1 MAPNH
6 PDYTAAHGCSVT
18 RPSRSATHVYFRPV
32 QHPGKPNE
40 SSKGVAMQSTRFIR
54 AWVIGLTLVALAITA
69 RAAADGNGPNMFGF
83 ANPTGIVRTYNVKGA
98 IDFGNPFFQ
107 ALGTNGRSCGSCHQ
121 PADGWTIVPAHVQA
135 RFDAT
140 DGEDPIF
147 RANDGSNSP
156 FTDLSTVERRRSGYS
171 MLLSKGL
178 IRVGIGVPANAEFEL
193 IDVDD
198 PYGYASAGELSLF
211 RRPLP
216 ATNLALLATV
226 MWDGRETFPDQS
238 IHFDLSDQA
247 NGATLGHAAAI
258 NPLTPAERDAIVKFE
273 TAFFTAQSIDN
284 AAGVLDGQRGS
295 GGPLALSRQ
304 PFYIGINDVL
314 RPGFDSRA
322 FTLFDAWRGLPSS
335 GHTAYTDARE
345 AVARG
350 EDIFN
355 ARRFTISSVRGLNDV
370 LGVDALAG
378 TCTTCHNTPNVGNH
392 STSLPLDLGLTSA
405 ALRTPDMPLY
415 TFRNKTTGEVVR
427 TTDPGRALITGKWNH
442 MSLFKGPI
450 LRGLASRAPYFHNGL
465 APTLRDVVDFYDLRF
480 NIGLSA
486 QDKSDLVAFLRAL

>member
-1 MAPNH
+1 
-6 PDYTAAHGCSVT
+6 
-18 RPSRSATHVYFRPV
+18 
-32 QHPGKPNE
+32 
-40 SSKGVAMQSTRFIR
+40 
-54 AWVIGLTLVALAITA
+54 
-69 RAAADGNGPNMFGF
+69 
-83 ANPTGIVRTYNVKGA
+83 
-98 IDFGNPFFQ
+98 
-107 ALGTNGRSCGSCHQ
+107 
-121 PADGWTIVPAHVQA
+121 VQA

-140 DGEDPIF
+140 DGEDPVF

-156 FTDLSTVERRRSGYS
+156 FADLSTVGTRQSGYS

-226 MWDGRETFPDQS
+226 MWDGRETFSDQS

-273 TAFFTAQSIDN
+273 TSFFTAQSVDN
-284 AAGVLDGQRGS
+284 AAGVLNGQRAS
-295 GGPLALSRQ
+295 GGPVALSRQ
-304 PFYIGINDVL
+304 PFHIGINDVL
-314 RPGFDSRA
+314 TPGFDPRA

-350 EDIFN
+350 QDLFN
-355 ARRFTISSVRGLNDV
+355 TRRFTISNVRGLNDV

-392 STSLPLDLGLTSA
+392 STSLPLDLGLTTA
-405 ALRTPDMPLY
+405 GVRTADMPLY
-415 TFRNKTTGEVVR
+415 TFRNKTTGEVVQ

-465 APTLRDVVDFYDLRF
+465 APTLRDVLDFYDRRF

-486 QDKSDLVAFLRAL
+486 QDKSDLIAFLRAL